1 MNRAATKGLTKTRF
15 GRCVSF
21 KSGDHTRLNGGRLK
35 AMKSSMPEIAG
46 PDSDESDSLPSD
58 LDGDSDDVSLPM
70 EKNSNQEDESEDD
83 RWGSGFDEDEDD
95 LVGSDSDGPS
105 GLLHFGCDGEA
116 QEEEEWGGIGTG
128 ATVARK
134 KRKAEEQPD
143 GRRRKK
149 RRLRD
154 LPTFAS
160 VEQYAKL
167 IDEAD
172 EENL

>member
-1 MNRAATKGLTKTRF
+1 MRF

-21 KSGDHTRLNGGRLK
+21 KRGDHTRLNGGRLK
-35 AMKSSMPEIAG
+35 AIKSSMAEIAR

-70 EKNSNQEDESEDD
+70 EKYSNQEDEREEDG
-83 RWGSGFDEDEDD
+83 RGSGFGEDEDD
-95 LVGSDSDGPS
+95 LVGSDIDAPD
-105 GLLHFGCDGEA
+105 GLLHFASEGEA
-116 QEEEEWGGIGTG
+116 QGEEEWGGIGTG

-134 KRKAEEQPD
+134 KRKAKEQPD
-143 GRRRKK
+143 GRRKK